1 MDTATIQRC
10 ARCGQA
16 NRVPGLAE
24 GKAAK
29 CGKCGEILSVDGSSP
44 LVTTD
49 ETFDATVEGPLPVIV
64 DFWAPWCGPCRRIAP
79 VLEDLARERQ
89 DLRVA
94 KLNVDENRRTMTR
107 FNVSGIP
114 TLIFFRGGVEKG
126 RIVGLVGKT
135 QIEQAVGQY
144 FA

>member
-1 MDTATIQRC
+1 MNTATILRC
-10 ARCGQA
+10 SKCGQA
-16 NRVPGLAE
+16 NRIPDLAE

-29 CGKCGEILSVDGSSP
+29 CGKCGELLNSEGSFP
-44 LVTTD
+44 LVVTD
-49 ETFDATVEGPLPVIV
+49 ETFDATVGGQLPVIV

-79 VLEDLARERQ
+79 VLEEIARERS

-94 KLNVDENRRTMTR
+94 KLNADENRRTMAR

-126 RIVGLVGKT
+126 RIVGLVRKT